1 MSAMP
6 ASATD
11 ARFDDLALTAFMF
24 SAAMVGPTR
33 AMIEGGA
40 PRKILR
46 VLRRQLESLCPG
58 YLEREASPR

>member
-1 MSAMP
+1 ML

-33 AMIEGGA
+33 AMLEGGA
-40 PRKILR
+40 PKMLR
-46 VLRRQLESLCPG
+46 VLRPQLESLCLG
-58 YLEREASPR
+58 YLEREASSR